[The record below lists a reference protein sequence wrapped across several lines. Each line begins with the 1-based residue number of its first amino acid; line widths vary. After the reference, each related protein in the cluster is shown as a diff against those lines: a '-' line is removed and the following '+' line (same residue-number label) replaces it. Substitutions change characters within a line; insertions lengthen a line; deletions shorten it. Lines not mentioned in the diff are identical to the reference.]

1 MISRAEASAGR
12 IWEVLDTEPAVK
24 APDEPYQPDGA
35 RGEVAFSEVSFHYDG
50 LELAGEAPYG
60 PAADGRAAKGPA
72 ANGRR
77 GGQNVL
83 DDISFSVQPGQRVA
97 LLGATGSGKSSLV
110 NLIPRFY
117 DPNQGRVSLDGVD
130 VRQWQPEELR
140 RHFGVVLQETT
151 LFSGTIRDNIAFGR
165 PTASLEEVMAAA
177 RIAQAHD
184 FISAMPAGY
193 DSEIE
198 ERGANLSGGQKQ
210 RLAIARALLVGPA
223 ILILDDA
230 TSSVDLTTEAKIQE
244 ALSSAAAPC
253 TTFIVAQRISSV
265 LNADLILVL
274 DRGRIVAQGSHQ
286 ELLAS
291 SAVYQEIYD
300 SQLGRDG
307 QPEEE
312 RPS

>member
-1 MISRAEASAGR
+1 
-12 IWEVLDTEPAVK
+12 
-24 APDEPYQPDGA
+24 
-35 RGEVAFSEVSFHYDG
+35 
-50 LELAGEAPYG
+50 
-60 PAADGRAAKGPA
+60 
-72 ANGRR
+72 
-77 GGQNVL
+77 
-83 DDISFSVQPGQRVA
+83 
-97 LLGATGSGKSSLV
+97 
-110 NLIPRFY
+110 
-117 DPNQGRVSLDGVD
+117 
-130 VRQWQPEELR
+130 
-140 RHFGVVLQETT
+140 

-184 FISAMPAGY
+184 FISALPAGY
-193 DSEIE
+193 DSEVE

-230 TSSVDLTTEAKIQE
+230 TSSVDLTTEAKIQR
-244 ALSSAAAPC
+244 ALSSSAAAC

-291 SAVYQEIYD
+291 SAIYQEIYQSQLGQSQLGQSQLGQ

-307 QPEEE
+307 RPGEE
-312 RPS
+312 RP